1 MHYFLNQCISQIIL
15 VFLCIKFML
24 LDLFI
29 ALEDVFKIKKG
40 ALLQAP
46 INYEIKF
53 EHNVL

>member
-29 ALEDVFKIKKG
+29 ASADVFKIKKG
-40 ALLQAP
+40 LCYKPRLTM
-46 INYEIKF
+46 K
-53 EHNVL
+53 